1 MLVDRADGQAK
12 LEAELTDDEEL
23 DRLPSLVTA
32 KSSPGSRYPNPNP
45 NPNPGSPLHAA
56 RIKKYRKRRRVP
68 KDSPP
73 TVGSPKPERS
83 AYAENAADRSH
94 IDLETI
100 ELDALGA

>member
-1 MLVDRADGQAK
+1 MERADGQAK

-73 TVGSPKPERS
+73 TAGSPKPAS
-83 AYAENAADRSH
+83 SSYAENAPDRSQL
-94 IDLETI
+94 DLESI
-100 ELDALGA
+100 ELDSLDA